1 MTERFHR
8 VWTAPFIQAA
18 VMRGWWQS
26 RRDDMAAADRAREE
40 ARVVLFTARM
50 RAADLH
56 TDFKDFGRQ
65 Q

>member
-1 MTERFHR
+1 MNRLHR

-18 VMRGWWQS
+18 IVRGWWQS
-26 RRDDMAAADRAREE
+26 RLEDAAAAGRAREE

-56 TDFKDFGRQ
+56 TDIKHFGRQ